1 MTVEFGIKDEQ
12 KRKQRNRRLKL
23 AAEVN

>member
-23 AAEVN
+23 AAKVN